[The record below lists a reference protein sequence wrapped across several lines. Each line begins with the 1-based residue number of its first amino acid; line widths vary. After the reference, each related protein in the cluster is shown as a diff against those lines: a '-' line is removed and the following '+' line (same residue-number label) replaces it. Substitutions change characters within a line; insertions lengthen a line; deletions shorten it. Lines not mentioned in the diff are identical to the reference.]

1 LVFKYGWKCWKEIN
15 RMKYTV
21 IVLALALTVSPAF
34 AKPKEKTFPASCGRV
49 WAAVKRATVPPH
61 YNFAQLDDAQKRYL
75 DITLSGTGDTCTVA
89 IGGNY
94 SGLVHNDKGDLFK
107 RIEEALAETS
117 SEESVRTSGTAA
129 TPASSEQ
136 HTQAERP
143 KPAGE
148 VGTITLTSMPDGAE
162 VYVDGSFVGNAPA
175 TLRLT
180 PGKHTIRVVSKGYK
194 DWSRE
199 LSVLAS
205 SDVKLTANLDK

>member
-1 LVFKYGWKCWKEIN
+1 
-15 RMKYTV
+15 MKYTV
-21 IVLALALTVSPAF
+21 IVLGLALAVSPAS

-61 YNFAQLDDAQKRYL
+61 YNFAQLDDAQKKGMVSTGGTITDKRYL
-75 DITLSGTGDTCTVA
+75 DITLSGTGDSCTVA

-117 SEESVRTSGTAA
+117 SEESVRTSGTTA

-143 KPAGE
+143 RPAGE
-148 VGTITLTSMPDGAE
+148 VGTIMVTSMPDGAE

-175 TLRLT
+175 TLKLT

-205 SDVKLTANLDK
+205 SDVKLTASLDK